1 MKPIGSA
8 YLKTIE
14 SCPGL
19 TCQVNIF
26 VDTTPAASV
35 QPDEEVVQQLMT
47 MGFTRNACAR
57 ACIAT
62 SNGGPEA
69 ASNWLMEHLDDANLN
84 DDPMAA
90 TTAAAASKQPEVSEG
105 ALTMLLEMGLDADI
119 VSFASFYSQLRLISL
134 FAYYHR

>member
-1 MKPIGSA
+1 
-8 YLKTIE
+8 
-14 SCPGL
+14 
-19 TCQVNIF
+19 
-26 VDTTPAASV
+26 
-35 QPDEEVVQQLMT
+35 MT

-90 TTAAAASKQPEVSEG
+90 TTGASTAAAASKQPEVSER
-105 ALTMLLEMGLDADI
+105 ALSMLLEMGLDADI
-119 VSFASFYSQLRLISL
+119 VSFASLYSQLRLLSPMI
-134 FAYYHR
+134 